1 MNAEQRPP
9 RKRYEDPAAA
19 ALRSGVRALRRLLT
33 RQRAAHP
40 AAKRRGP
47 RDAIPLRAGLPPAL
61 ADTQPVSAIAV
72 TAALLLAAIY
82 FIDLPLLAH
91 SQTLPAE
98 ARAFMHLVTDL
109 GLGGWK
115 VLLAGAIGGWFLWKA
130 RSATRLRDVMRA
142 RHRAGLAFFVL
153 AAVAITGVTASALK
167 HAIGRARPSV
177 MEAEGLLVL
186 VPFDMRASFASFPS
200 GHTAT
205 IFAAAIAL
213 AMIFPRLRAAFFALA
228 VWVALSRV
236 LLGAHWFSDAAA
248 SVALAAVMVWAM
260 RRWAAARRW
269 GFVWRGGRYHAR
281 LPFGQPMGQ
290 PMQRPTPPDRPDHP
304 EP

>member
-1 MNAEQRPP
+1 MNAENRPP
-9 RKRYEDPAAA
+9 RKRYEDPAAV
-19 ALRSGVRALRRLLT
+19 ALRNGVAALRRLLT
-33 RQRAAHP
+33 RHPTARP
-40 AAKRRGP
+40 AAEQRGP
-47 RDAIPLRAGLPPAL
+47 RDGIPLRAGLPPAL
-61 ADTQPVSAIAV
+61 ADTHPVSAIAV

-82 FIDLPLLAH
+82 FIDLPLLAY
-91 SQTLPAE
+91 SQTLPTE

-115 VLLAGAIGGWFLWKA
+115 VLLAGAIGGGFLWKA
-130 RSATRLRDVMRA
+130 RAASRVRDALRA

-153 AAVAITGVTASALK
+153 AAVAITGVTASVLK

-177 MEAEGLLVL
+177 MEAEGLLIL
-186 VPFDMRASFASFPS
+186 APFDMRASFASFPS

-236 LLGAHWFSDAAA
+236 LLGVHWFSDAAA
-248 SVALAAVMVWAM
+248 SVALAAVMVWTM

-269 GFVWRGGRYHAR
+269 GFVWRDGRYHAR
-281 LPFGQPMGQ
+281 LPSGQSMDK
-290 PMQRPTPPDRPDHP
+290 PTPPDRPDCP
-304 EP
+304 KP